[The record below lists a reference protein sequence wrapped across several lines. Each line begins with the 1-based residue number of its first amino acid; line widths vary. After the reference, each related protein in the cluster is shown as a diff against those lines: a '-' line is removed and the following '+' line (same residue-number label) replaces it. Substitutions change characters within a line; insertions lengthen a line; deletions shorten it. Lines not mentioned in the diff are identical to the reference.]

1 MVDETRNRSF
11 MKGGVYLKNRLGE
24 IAHGPNYP
32 SEYHKISGGKY
43 CLNKNFSRILV
54 DEDEG
59 SPYRNGVN
67 PGKTGR
73 KSRYQRKPSGYAI
86 TRFLS
91 PPKLNEAYKN
101 PGDRIDKIAENGDNQ
116 SLLRRIMNT
125 LVFVREPD
133 LLTITNLP
141 ISKNL

>member
-11 MKGGVYLKNRLGE
+11 MKGCVYLKNRLGE
-24 IAHGPNYP
+24 IAHGPNHP

-43 CLNKNFSRILV
+43 CLNKNF
-54 DEDEG
+54 
-59 SPYRNGVN
+59 RNGVK